1 MSFNISMED
10 LGGSNNKWGK
20 RKDAVL
26 NMLGVHTPAVIGLQ
40 ECSWTIRQDILAS
53 DSDLKAVGISVY
65 GNESGYT
72 NESSNTII
80 YSGDLLELQTS
91 GTFWLSNT
99 PDEVSETWGQWS
111 EFEPKPRT
119 CTWAEFKMKNSS
131 AKGFY
136 VFNAH
141 IESDAN
147 ITDRYHAVKLILDKI
162 NEINTK
168 GLPVIITGDH
178 NDKESDL
185 SAYVGSGFT
194 SARASAAVTDKDATL
209 NGWGTEYGSGTDTV
223 IDHIYTKGCTAN
235 KFYVD
240 RSRYNGRD
248 YISDH
253 YPIIC
258 DLKIN

>member
-1 MSFNISMED
+1 MSFNILKED

-40 ECSWTIRQDILAS
+40 ECSWTIRQDILES
-53 DSDLKAVGISVY
+53 DSDLEAVGISVY

-80 YSGDLLELQTS
+80 YSGDLLALQTS
-91 GTFWLSNT
+91 GTFWLSKT
-99 PDEVSETWGQWS
+99 PDVVSNTWGNAD
-111 EFEPKPRT
+111 KPRT
-119 CTWAEFKMKNSS
+119 CTWAEFKMNNSS
-131 AKGFY
+131 EKGFY

-141 IESDAN
+141 IESDASPDERN
-147 ITDRYHAVKLILDKI
+147 LAVELILDKI

-168 GLPVIITGDH
+168 RLPVIITGDH

-185 SAYVGSGFT
+185 SGYVGSGFV
-194 SARASAAVTDKDATL
+194 SARASAAVTDMDATL
-209 NGWGTEYGSGTDTV
+209 NGWGAEYDIDTV
-223 IDHIYTKGCTAN
+223 IDHIYTKGCTP
-235 KFYVD
+235 KTFYVD

-253 YPIIC
+253 YPVIC